1 MHLLC
6 FVTSAPLRG
15 SRLNACKIRKCCF
28 PLITHQT
35 KRSSSQTKRSFIRCQ
50 AGEDQASNGSENES
64 DPKFAFKFDPNS
76 ETDAFGRDPRKET
89 EFWMGAAKNVLESE
103 QVQEAI
109 NNYAADGSDGLTD
122 EQRAYMEFLKSL
134 DEGASEDQ

>member
-1 MHLLC
+1 MQC
-6 FVTSAPLRG
+6 V
-15 SRLNACKIRKCCF
+15 
-28 PLITHQT
+28 Q
-35 KRSSSQTKRSFIRCQ
+35 
-50 AGEDQASNGSENES
+50 
-64 DPKFAFKFDPNS
+64 
-76 ETDAFGRDPRKET
+76 DAFGRDPRKET